1 MIYIKVNNT
10 LSRIISVG
18 IRSRKCLPK
27 PLLVTE
33 GDYTDTSPNKTSKT
47 DVPCPKKPLQT
58 SKKRN
63 CTKKIICHG
72 FSPAPSAMV
81 KTL

>member
-33 GDYTDTSPNKTSKT
+33 GDYTDASPNKTSKT

-58 SKKRN
+58 SKKIAR
-63 CTKKIICHG
+63 KR
-72 FSPAPSAMV
+72 SYAMV
-81 KTL
+81 SALHHQQW

>member
-33 GDYTDTSPNKTSKT
+33 GDYTDASPNKTSKT
-47 DVPCPKKPLQT
+47 DVPCPKKGIAR
-58 SKKRN
+58 KRSYA
-63 CTKKIICHG
+63 
-72 FSPAPSAMV
+72 FMVSA
-81 KTL
+81 LHHQQW

>member
-10 LSRIISVG
+10 LLRIISVG

-33 GDYTDTSPNKTSKT
+33 GDYTDASPNKTSKT
-47 DVPCPKKPLQT
+47 DVPCPKK
-58 SKKRN
+58 RN
-63 CTKKIICHG
+63 CTKKIICLHG

>member
-10 LSRIISVG
+10 LLRIISVG

-33 GDYTDTSPNKTSKT
+33 GDYTDASPNKTSKT
-47 DVPCPKKPLQT
+47 DVPCPPPPQKKGIAR
-58 SKKRN
+58 KRSYA
-63 CTKKIICHG
+63 
-72 FSPAPSAMV
+72 FMVSA
-81 KTL
+81 LHHQQW

>member
-10 LSRIISVG
+10 LSRIFSVG
-18 IRSRKCLPK
+18 IRIRKCFQK

-33 GDYTDTSPNKTSKT
+33 GDYKDASPNKTSKI
-47 DVPCPKKPLQT
+47 DVPCQ
-58 SKKRN
+58 KKRN
-63 CTKKIICHG
+63 CTKKIICLHC